1 MTELAQ
7 TYLGNSIEDVSLAE
21 RLKQARALGQC
32 LDVHISQTDS
42 RKGRIH
48 AHTTSGIAV
57 GIVKSRD
64 WALRDRDV
72 LETEQGRLLLVNLQA
87 QKVIVLRFTE
97 PVPDCTIKLIHLGHV
112 LGNHHWPIIVQ
123 DHQIYVEL
131 VVDAEVIE
139 STIREFE
146 IPGLQID
153 YELRSPHAPLE
164 FSQKS
169 PHANNSQHPHHHPSE

>member
-7 TYLGNSIEDVSLAE
+7 TYLGNSIEDATLAE
-21 RLKQARALGQC
+21 RIEKARSSGRC
-32 LDVHISQTDS
+32 LDVHISQSDS

-48 AHTTSGIAV
+48 AHTTSGVTV

-64 WALRDRDV
+64 WSLRDGDV
-72 LETEQGRLLLVNLQA
+72 LETEQGRLLLVNLQE

-97 PVPDCTIKLIHLGHV
+97 PVLDRAIALIHLGHV

-123 DHQIYVEL
+123 ERKLYVEL
-131 VVDAEVIE
+131 AVDAEVIE
-139 STIREFE
+139 STIREFQ

-153 YELRSPHAPLE
+153 YELRSPNDYLD
-164 FSQKS
+164 FSEHK
-169 PHANNSQHPHHHPSE
+169 HHHHG

>member
-1 MTELAQ
+1 MTELTQ
-7 TYLGNSIEDVSLAE
+7 SYLGNSIEDATLAE
-21 RLKQARALGQC
+21 RIEKARSSGHC
-32 LDVHISQTDS
+32 MEVHISQTDS

-48 AHTTSGIAV
+48 AHTTSGLTV

-64 WALRDRDV
+64 WSLRDGDV
-72 LETEQGRLLLVNLQA
+72 LETEQGRLLLVHLQE

-97 PVPDCTIKLIHLGHV
+97 PVVDGAIALIHLGHV

-123 DHQIYVEL
+123 DRTLYVEL

-139 STIREFE
+139 STIREFK

-153 YELRSPHAPLE
+153 CELRSDNDYLD
-164 FSQKS
+164 FSEHK
-169 PHANNSQHPHHHPSE
+169 HHHHG

>member
-1 MTELAQ
+1 MTELTQ
-7 TYLGNSIEDVSLAE
+7 SYLGNSIEDATLAE
-21 RLKQARALGQC
+21 RIEKARSSGRC
-32 LDVHISQTDS
+32 MEVHISQTDS

-48 AHTTSGIAV
+48 AHTTSGVTV

-64 WALRDRDV
+64 WSLRDGDV
-72 LETEQGRLLLVNLQA
+72 LETEQGRLLLVHLQE

-97 PVPDCTIKLIHLGHV
+97 PVVDGAITLIHLGHV

-123 DHQIYVEL
+123 DRKLYVEL

-139 STIREFE
+139 STIREFK

-153 YELRSPHAPLE
+153 YELRSDNDYLD
-164 FSQKS
+164 FSAHK
-169 PHANNSQHPHHHPSE
+169 HHH

>member
-7 TYLGNSIEDVSLAE
+7 SYLGNLIEDASLAE
-21 RLKQARALGQC
+21 RIEKARTSGHC
-32 LDVHISQTDS
+32 LEIYISQTDS

-48 AHTTSGIAV
+48 AHTTSGITV

-64 WALRDRDV
+64 WSLRDGDV
-72 LETEQGRLLLVNLQA
+72 LETELGRLLLVHLQE

-97 PVPDCTIKLIHLGHV
+97 PVLDEAIALIHLGHV

-123 DHQIYVEL
+123 NRQLYVEL
-131 VVDAEVIE
+131 VIDAEVIE
-139 STIREFE
+139 STIREFK

-153 YELRSPHAPLE
+153 YEVRSANDYLD
-164 FSQKS
+164 FSEHK
-169 PHANNSQHPHHHPSE
+169 HHHYG